1 MCSSDLMQIRHAV
14 VHQRPEGLLSDY
26 AAVAAA
32 DPLTAAFIAAPRPVR
47 GGAVTLLYP
56 KWIPGKHWGAG
67 RIDSLAGLIVTANGK
82 RLEWVRDPVDVFAF
96 HVNTPAG
103 TSALDV
109 EFQFLTSATGNEDRV
124 VMTPEM
130 MNVQWFS
137 LSLYPAG
144 YFTRDI
150 PITASITLP
159 EGWKYATALETAS
172 TSGATATFKT
182 VPYET
187 LLDSPMDAGL
197 YSKVIDLE
205 APGPAPV
212 RLDVFADRPEL
223 LEAKPEHVAALKAL
237 VQQA

>member
-1 MCSSDLMQIRHAV
+1 MLFRSDVTRGIFTV
-14 VHQRPEGLLSDY
+14 KESIP
-26 AAVAAA
+26 VAKSGHM
-32 DPLTAAFIAAPRPVR
+32 V
-47 GGAVTLLYP
+47 LLYP
-56 KWIPGKHWGAG
+56 KWIPGKHGPRG
-67 RIDSLAGLIVTANGK
+67 EIEKLGGLVIKANGK
-82 RLEWVRDPVDVFAF
+82 VIPWKRDPVDVFAF

-172 TSGATATFKT
+172 TSGATETFKT

-212 RLDVFADRPEL
+212 RLDVFRSEEHTSEL
-223 LEAKPEHVAALKAL
+223 QSH
-237 VQQA
+237 